1 MSEDRVSQG
10 ENRLERIEEI
20 LLTTVSMTQQS
31 REDIVT
37 LTQAIKTNTGNINR
51 LSERLNQFVT
61 QAELDRELLR
71 SEIRGVRTEITRIV
85 EHLFGQQN
93 P

>member
-1 MSEDRVSQG
+1 MSEDRLSQG
-10 ENRLERIEEI
+10 KNRLERMEEI

-85 EHLFGQQN
+85 EYLFGQQN

>member
-10 ENRLERIEEI
+10 ENRLERMEEI

-85 EHLFGQQN
+85 EYLFGQQN

>member
-1 MSEDRVSQG
+1 MSEDRLSQG
-10 ENRLERIEEI
+10 QNRLERIEEI

-85 EHLFGQQN
+85 EYLFGQQN

>member
-1 MSEDRVSQG
+1 MSEDRLSQG
-10 ENRLERIEEI
+10 EKRLERIEEI
-20 LLTTVSMTQQS
+20 LLTTVTMTQQS

-71 SEIRGVRTEITRIV
+71 LEIRGVRTEITRIV

>member
-10 ENRLERIEEI
+10 ENRLERMEEI

>member
-1 MSEDRVSQG
+1 MSEDRLSQG
-10 ENRLERIEEI
+10 QNRLERIEEI

-71 SEIRGVRTEITRIV
+71 SGIRGVRTEITRIV
-85 EHLFGQQN
+85 EYLFGQQN

>member
-20 LLTTVSMTQQS
+20 LLTTVRMTQQS

>member
-71 SEIRGVRTEITRIV
+71 SGIRGVRTEITRIV
-85 EHLFGQQN
+85 EYLFGQQN

>member
-1 MSEDRVSQG
+1 MSQDRLSQG
-10 ENRLERIEEI
+10 ENRLERMEEI

>member
-10 ENRLERIEEI
+10 ESRLERIGEI

-31 REDIVT
+31 RKDIVT

-85 EHLFGQQN
+85 EYLFGQQN

>member
-1 MSEDRVSQG
+1 MSKYRVGKG
-10 ENRLERIEEI
+10 ENRLERMEGI

-85 EHLFGQQN
+85 EYLFGQQN

>member
-10 ENRLERIEEI
+10 ETRLERMEEI

-85 EHLFGQQN
+85 EYLFGQQN

>member
-1 MSEDRVSQG
+1 MSEDRLSQG
-10 ENRLERIEEI
+10 ENRLERMEEI

-85 EHLFGQQN
+85 EYLFGQQN

>member
-10 ENRLERIEEI
+10 ESRLERIGEI

-31 REDIVT
+31 RKDIVT

>member
-85 EHLFGQQN
+85 EYLFGQQN

>member
-1 MSEDRVSQG
+1 MSEDRLSQG
-10 ENRLERIEEI
+10 KNRLERMEEI

-71 SEIRGVRTEITRIV
+71 LEIRGVRTEITRIV
-85 EHLFGQQN
+85 EYLFGQQN

>member
-1 MSEDRVSQG
+1 MSEDRLSQG
-10 ENRLERIEEI
+10 KNRLERMEEI

-71 SEIRGVRTEITRIV
+71 LEIRGVRTEITRIV

>member
-1 MSEDRVSQG
+1 MSQDRLSQG
-10 ENRLERIEEI
+10 ENRLERMEEI

-85 EHLFGQQN
+85 EYLFGQQN